1 MSTYETLTLN
11 ENVKVYEG
19 NLGEIETEI
28 IDDIKIK
35 LKKSGKLNTMLQKQR
50 KKIICTTQFSGDT
63 VWIYFEQIIA
73 DHFKLIFSGT
83 GNGRFNEVI
92 VFEDCKFTFFQIYCL
107 QIPNNIVFQL
117 VMATN

>member
-83 GNGRFNEVI
+83 GNGRFKDVI
-92 VFEDCKFTFFQIYCL
+92 VFEDCKVTFFKY
-107 QIPNNIVFQL
+107 IVYQYPIILYFSL
-117 VMATN
+117 